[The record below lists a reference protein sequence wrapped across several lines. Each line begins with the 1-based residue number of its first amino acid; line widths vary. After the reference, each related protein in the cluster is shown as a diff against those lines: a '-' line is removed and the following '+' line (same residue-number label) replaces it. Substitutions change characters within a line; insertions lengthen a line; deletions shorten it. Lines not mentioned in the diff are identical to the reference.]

1 MHARTEKATI
11 TMWNQG
17 IVRKYIYIYDN
28 ETSESAK
35 SRTATNKYN
44 NCFSHVKEAIA
55 VNYLT
60 VRCLL

>member
-1 MHARTEKATI
+1 MHAKIEKATI

-17 IVRKYIYIYDN
+17 IVRKYYIYIYDN

-44 NCFSHVKEAIA
+44 NCFSHVKEATA

-60 VRCLL
+60 VR